1 MVRIFV
7 KVSETYDM
15 TLQSELNE
23 LVQKNKSISEQ
34 EKEYAQFLNEVL
46 SGAKNVT
53 ATKAV
58 STVDGIIKLYESK
71 ELSVEFEKLLT
82 QNFSAES
89 EDLHNFLKKFI
100 EFAFPCDTL
109 SFDEM
114 KNIISNA
121 HIINAFSEGIRVNF
135 KYSTPVNVWD
145 LINIVY
151 RYVNEAS
158 AIRKA
163 HYQMQNSELPSLTPR
178 ETQVLTY
185 LGKGFTIKEI
195 AEYMGIKWF
204 TVNDH
209 IKVIYKKLN
218 VSSRAEAAVLASKNG
233 LI

>member
-1 MVRIFV
+1 
-7 KVSETYDM
+7 M

-23 LVQKNKSISEQ
+23 LVQKNHTISQQ
-34 EKEYAQFLNEVL
+34 EKEYAQILNEVL
-46 SGAKNVT
+46 SGSQKLP
-53 ATKAV
+53 ATKAMA
-58 STVDGIIKLYESK
+58 TVDGIIKLYSSK
-71 ELSVEFEKLLT
+71 ELSFEFEKLLV

-89 EDLHNFLKKFI
+89 NELHNFLKKFI

-109 SFDEM
+109 SFDEIQ
-114 KNIISNA
+114 NIISNA
-121 HIINAFSEGIRVNF
+121 HIINAFSEGVRVNF
-135 KYSTPVNVWD
+135 KYSTPINVWD

-178 ETQVLTY
+178 ETEVLTY